1 MAATPSLLQPA
12 CTAMLLPKI
21 IATLVQ
27 PFDILVRSL
36 QHTDPGSLTFSIV
49 YIILKCTHVV
59 GNAPT
64 LLSLADLQKMAP
76 TWMNTSMD
84 IFNDPQANKVTLCTI
99 HSLVTCMPLS
109 IRGCIS
115 PTNSCCMQL
124 LLIIT
129 ASSLSRSRCTHGF
142 CVQHCTVDHGR

>member
-21 IATLVQ
+21 TATLVQ

-84 IFNDPQANKVTLCTI
+84 IFNDPQANKVTLCNI
-99 HSLVTCMPLS
+99 HSLVTCMLLS

-124 LLIIT
+124 LLLIT
-129 ASSLSRSRCTHGF
+129 ASSLFTLYTWLLYAT
-142 CVQHCTVDHGR
+142 CTVDHGH